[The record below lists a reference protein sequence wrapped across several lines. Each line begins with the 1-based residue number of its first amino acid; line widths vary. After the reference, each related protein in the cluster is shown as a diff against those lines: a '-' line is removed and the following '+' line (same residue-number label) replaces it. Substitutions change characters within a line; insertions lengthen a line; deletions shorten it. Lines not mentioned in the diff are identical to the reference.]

1 MRFVKF
7 CITLFFVIAICSII
21 KIYAAETS
29 RIIDLDSKKE
39 YVGTIYIDSLAN
51 VIYSQI
57 LNENWL
63 EVVRQ
68 SREALTAPDNVLNAY
83 PNTYFIYEWYAHGLN
98 ALGKYKD
105 VVDITVNGQRY
116 AETSFLPTEAAYY
129 NMRMMRAV
137 AYILMN
143 RWEDAQ
149 NTIAELEDICDSL
162 GNGVVS
168 QEIVALRNDLHRTK
182 ETMNCRD
189 DADQR
194 VSAIFD
200 AANSLLSQT
209 PASLSGKKEWDKF
222 FYFIITQLELFYF
235 DINNPDDEKYWSRLL
250 ACAIVYFNT
259 VGDIMPEREKLAYD
273 LILLRKNFLDYHSG
287 LLHKTPKRWQ
297 AIRDYLA
304 PGELAVEITMCPDEI
319 LLLGSDYQA
328 PVSIPIPDEI
338 TSRIEEYDLHD
349 ATSIS
354 QFYSEGSPLPALIDL
369 LSPYLVG
376 VHTLYLSPTNLF
388 AQFNYGAIPYKNGC
402 LDNYFDVVQMTT
414 TADIDYVKGKTKAP
428 SIKQVLLYGGID
440 YGNPTNR
447 NRIGETCHSE
457 LADAISETRRGFGYL
472 PHTLTEVE
480 SIAAMFQNSSLYI
493 GEDASEQRVKST
505 DWPRMEGILHIATHG
520 YSLSTP
526 LRNDSTENSSQIM
539 SIRLRSGLLMA
550 GANYTLSGLSSTE
563 DDGILT
569 SQEIASLDM
578 GNVELAVLS
587 ACSSGMGDLSN
598 TTGVVYGVANAMKS
612 AGVKRIVA
620 TLWDIPD
627 EASAVAMQSFYQHLK
642 FGNDITCSLRLMRQ
656 DMIHQG
662 FTNPY
667 YWAAFVNLE

>member
-1 MRFVKF
+1 MRFVTF
-7 CITLFFVIAICSII
+7 CITLFFVIINCSII
-21 KIYAAETS
+21 DAAENF

-39 YVGTIYIDSLAN
+39 CVGTNYVDSLAK
-51 VIYSQI
+51 VIYSQV
-57 LNENWL
+57 LDENWL

-68 SREALTAPDNVLNAY
+68 SREVLTAPDSVLNSY
-83 PNTYFIYEWYAHGLN
+83 PNTYFLYEWYAHGLN

-105 VVDITVNGQRY
+105 VAVIALNSQRY
-116 AETSFLPTEAAYY
+116 ADTLFQPTDAAYY
-129 NMRMMRAV
+129 NFRMMRVV
-137 AYILMN
+137 AYIMMN
-143 RWEDAQ
+143 RWDDAR
-149 NTIAELEDICDSL
+149 NTISEIEDINHNF
-162 GNGVVS
+162 GNGVVD
-168 QEIVALRNDLHRTK
+168 QEIAALRDELHHA
-182 ETMNCRD
+182 ESAMNWRY

-200 AANSLLSQT
+200 AANSLLSQA
-209 PASLSGKKEWDKF
+209 PASLPEKKEWDKF
-222 FYFIITQLELFYF
+222 FYFIISQLELFYF

-259 VGDIMPEREKLAYD
+259 VGDLMPEREKLAYD

-297 AIRDYLA
+297 TVKNSLS

-319 LLLGSDYQA
+319 LLLGSDYPA
-328 PVSIPIPDEI
+328 PVAIPIPDQII
-338 TSRIEEYDLHD
+338 TRIEKYNLHD
-349 ATSIS
+349 AVSIS
-354 QFYSEGSPLPALIDL
+354 EFYSEGSPLADLIEL
-369 LSPYLVG
+369 LSPYLAN

-388 AQFNYGAIPYKNGC
+388 AQFNYGAIPYRKGY

-414 TADIDYVKGKTKAP
+414 TADIDYVKGKPKVL
-428 SIKQVLLYGGID
+428 SIEQAVLYGGID

-447 NRIGETCHSE
+447 IAETHHSE
-457 LADAISETRRGFGYL
+457 LTEAIAETRSGFAYL

-480 SIAAMFQNSSLYI
+480 YIAAIIENASLYT
-493 GEDASEQRVKST
+493 GTDASEKRVKST
-505 DWPRMEGILHIATHG
+505 DWLRMEGIFHIATHG
-520 YSLSTP
+520 YSLSSP
-526 LRNDSTENSSQIM
+526 LLNDSTENSSKIM

-550 GANYTLSGLSSTE
+550 GANNALSGLSSTE

-587 ACSSGMGDLSN
+587 ACSSGMGDLTN

-627 EASAVAMQSFYQHLK
+627 EASAVAMQSFYQHLNS
-642 FGNDITCSLRLMRQ
+642 GNDITCSLRLMRQ
-656 DMIHQG
+656 DMINQG